1 MDEFNNHDPLNKEYP
16 DNDNMNQQNSD
27 TVLHTDAVHE
37 GVRSFVGDSAWMSTR
52 KYNLMIGAHLLYGLI
67 LTAVIC
73 SFMGRIFATTYISHP
88 YIFSILFLLVSIG
101 GSKLAHTESYGMS
114 LLGYTIVVLGFGSL
128 TASFV
133 PFFALPLVI
142 YAAIFTSI
150 LVVVMTVCAFVFPN
164 AFQGLGRTLFFS
176 LLGLIVTE
184 LIAMLIGFSSDIFSL
199 VGLFIFALY
208 VGYDWSKGQ
217 QYPKLAS
224 YAVITAMELYMDVIN
239 IFIRILS
246 LMGRRK

>member
-1 MDEFNNHDPLNKEYP
+1 MDEFNNHDPLDKDYSQ
-16 DNDNMNQQNSD
+16 DDKQVTQMDTYTSD
-27 TVLHTDAVHE
+27 TPFQE
-37 GVRSFVGDSAWMSTR
+37 GLRHFVGDSAEMSAR
-52 KYNLMIGAHLLYGLI
+52 KYNLAIGAHLVYGLI

-73 SFMGRIFATTYISHP
+73 TLMGRVFASTYLTHP
-88 YIFSILFLLVSIG
+88 FIFSILFMFVSIG
-101 GSKLAHTESYGMS
+101 GSRLAQSESYGMS

-142 YAAIFTSI
+142 AAAVLTSI
-150 LVVVMTVCAFVFPN
+150 LVIVMTICAFVFPN
-164 AFQGLGRTLFFS
+164 AFAGLGRTLFFS
-176 LLGLIVTE
+176 LLGLVVTE
-184 LIAMLIGFSSDIFSL
+184 LIALLLGFRSDIFSL

-217 QYPKLAS
+217 RYPKLAS
-224 YAVITAMELYMDVIN
+224 FAVITAMELYMDVIN